1 MGVDLPCCF
10 CMLLQNQN
18 RPQLGKNPLLRA
30 VIVYFVLSAELPS
43 DAACSLAAFSF
54 FKLGR
59 MTRNAVTPHATVK
72 MTSVCTICLVF
83 PLSFASSVDSAAV
96 VCGAVVSA
104 AAAGTVSRLPARSST
119 PNRLQSTCFQRRCIP
134 LAQRGR
140 NGGRRHG
147 GTSVFQ
153 ISIILDRL
161 YVVVHIDTSTSR
173 NQLTNNNVFF

>member
-10 CMLLQNQN
+10 CMLLQTKTA
-18 RPQLGKNPLLRA
+18 RSLGKILCYGRLLFILFCLRNCRQMPP
-30 VIVYFVLSAELPS
+30 VPWQPSA
-43 DAACSLAAFSF
+43 F

-119 PNRLQSTCFQRRCIP
+119 PNRLQKHLFPTP
-134 LAQRGR
+134 LHTVSSKRTEWWKAAW
-140 NGGRRHG
+140 
-147 GTSVFQ
+147 
-153 ISIILDRL
+153 
-161 YVVVHIDTSTSR
+161 R
-173 NQLTNNNVFF
+173 NQCVPDKHHS